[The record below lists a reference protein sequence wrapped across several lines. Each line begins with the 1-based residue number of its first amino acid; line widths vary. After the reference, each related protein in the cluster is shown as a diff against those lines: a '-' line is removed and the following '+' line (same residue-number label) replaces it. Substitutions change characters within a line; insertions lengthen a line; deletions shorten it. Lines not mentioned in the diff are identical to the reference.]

1 MKADKKPGKS
11 RNISYT
17 KVALSFL
24 LTLFKLLAGFLGN
37 SILLLADAVRSF
49 SEFINECIKILNISI
64 ENRPE
69 DKSHNY
75 GHGKIETLCKGAGAV
90 IILCAC
96 LYVFYMGSEQL
107 LMYIQGK
114 ELKTPELIALFA
126 AVLTFVL
133 KEIIFIVIRDKKIT
147 ELKAIDI
154 SSEGYPHIKELFV
167 SGFVILGIGCTF
179 ISGRYTYIADSLASV
194 ILILYL
200 LLVSGNLFYG
210 TVNELIEASLD
221 EETNCKIREIINGI
235 EGVTESKELKTRKI
249 GKGIAIN
256 ACISVDNSLSI
267 QDAAK
272 ITDIVEQK
280 LKAAFGEDAY
290 TLIKVEPDTL
300 KTLTFHNRNTPS
312 EEGKRKTPIKI

>member
-1 MKADKKPGKS
+1 MKADKKPNKS

-17 KVALSFL
+17 KVVLSFS

-37 SILLLADAVRSF
+37 STLLLADAVRSF
-49 SEFINECIKILNISI
+49 SEFINECIKILNIYI

-75 GHGKIETLCKGAGAV
+75 GHGKIETLFTGAGASIV
-90 IILCAC
+90 LFVC

-133 KEIIFIVIRDKKIT
+133 KYIIFTVIEKKKSS
-147 ELKAIDI
+147 ELKNMDI
-154 SSEGYPHIKELFV
+154 SSEGYSYLKELFI

-179 ISGRYTYIADSLASV
+179 LPGRYTYIVDSLSSV
-194 ILILYL
+194 ILSLYL
-200 LLVSGNLFYG
+200 LLVSGNLFYCI
-210 TVNELIEASLD
+210 VNELIEASLD

-267 QDAAK
+267 QDVAK

-280 LKAAFGEDAY
+280 LKAAFGKDAY

-300 KTLTFHNRNTPS
+300 KSLAFHNRNTLS
-312 EEGKRKTPIKI
+312 EEGKRKTPI